1 MEKMHHLPD
10 LAALSRAVVKML
22 NWLETNY
29 VRLVRD
35 LREQCPEQSDE
46 WIAAQIF
53 DAAFSHLS

>member
-1 MEKMHHLPD
+1 
-10 LAALSRAVVKML
+10 ML

-35 LREQCPEQSDE
+35 LREQCPGQSDE